1 MDFKFTEDQEMLRA
15 AFREFVEA
23 EVAPHA
29 AEWDEE
35 DRCPIELWP
44 KMAELGINGLFA
56 PEKYSGVGLGQVERL
71 IAMEEIARHSAG
83 LAIAM
88 FTHHL
93 AVKAFDFAGTD
104 EQNKKYLVPLC
115 DGSKI
120 GGVAVTEPGGGSDMM
135 GHKTTAEFKDGKWIL
150 NGRKC
155 FITNSH
161 TADITVVTAR
171 TGEDAKGRPELS
183 AFIVETG
190 TPGFAPGRKEN
201 KLGLRGSTTGDLIL
215 DNVELTEDKLLG
227 KRGQG
232 GAIAMN
238 AIGVCGRGSIGAMT
252 TGILRGCLED
262 SVKFAQ
268 ERIVY
273 GKPIAKLQAIQFHI
287 AENRIDYE
295 AQKLLAYRAASIYD
309 SGDTKN
315 LTNFSIA
322 KHHGT
327 EAACRASK
335 RTIELM
341 GGYGVINEYPVGRY
355 LRDSIALISA
365 GGTSEIQRIIVAGDT
380 LSQWSK

>member
-15 AFREFVEA
+15 AFKEFVDA

-35 DRCPIELWP
+35 DRCPVELWP

-56 PEKYSGVGLGQVERL
+56 PEQYGGVGLGQVERM

-104 EQNKKYLVPLC
+104 EQNKKYLIPLC

-135 GHKTTAEFKDGKWIL
+135 GHKTTAELKDGKWIL

-171 TGEDAKGRPELS
+171 TGEDAKGRPQLS
-183 AFIVETG
+183 AFIVEKG

-227 KRGQG
+227 KIGQG

-238 AIGVCGRGSIGAMT
+238 AIGVCGRGSIAAMT

-309 SGDTKN
+309 AGETKN

-327 EAACRASK
+327 EAACRAAK

-341 GGYGVINEYPVGRY
+341 GGYGVINEYAVGRY
-355 LRDSIALISA
+355 LRDSLALISA

-380 LSQWSK
+380 LSQWS